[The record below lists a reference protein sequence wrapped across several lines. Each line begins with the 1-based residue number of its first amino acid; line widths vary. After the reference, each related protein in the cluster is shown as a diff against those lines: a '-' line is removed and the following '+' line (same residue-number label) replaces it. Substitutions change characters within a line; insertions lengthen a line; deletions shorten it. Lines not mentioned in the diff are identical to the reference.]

1 MGEYKYKQVCETI
14 NLLYIN
20 YLHIIKMLNHI
31 KNNKNIYITIGVLAV
46 TAAITYL
53 SISEVFDFKKR
64 TKKDNDDQ

>member
-1 MGEYKYKQVCETI
+1 
-14 NLLYIN
+14 
-20 YLHIIKMLNHI
+20 MLNHI

-64 TKKDNDDQ
+64 TKKDNDD